1 LEWDRRLV
9 NVISPLTLS
18 LSHRGRGNKTKIFDN
33 NKMKIRTKL
42 MFIRYGKNERG
53 QVLVETAIVILVILV
68 LLFGIMELALIG
80 TVMIVANDAAY
91 SVARAEVVE
100 KRGTTAGGFVML
112 PVLTLG
118 VIPIKM
124 KGAVPEENRRFQ
136 VVESEVKYVK
146 LLYRFLWS
154 PIFTGTV
161 TCKMVKSPDREFYD
175 KSFER

>member
-1 LEWDRRLV
+1 
-9 NVISPLTLS
+9 
-18 LSHRGRGNKTKIFDN
+18 
-33 NKMKIRTKL
+33 
-42 MFIRYGKNERG
+42 MFIGYGKNEKG
-53 QVLVETAIVILVILV
+53 QALVETALVILVILV

-100 KRGTTAGGFVML
+100 KSGTTAGGFVML

-124 KGAVPEENRRFQ
+124 KGTIPEENERFQ

-146 LLYRFLWS
+146 FLYRFLWS
-154 PIFTGTV
+154 PISRGTV
-161 TCKMVKSPDREFYD
+161 TCKMVKSPDKEFYD